1 MSDRPVKVA
10 IQQEPFDTHA
20 ETDLLTRQSG
30 NVGALVSF
38 SGICRADHTLS
49 ALELEHYPGMA
60 EAQIRKIV
68 DEACAKWPLLGALVI
83 HRVGKIPVG
92 DTIVLVAVT
101 SAHRHAAFDGASFI
115 MDFLKSRAP
124 FWKKEHLAE
133 GGQGDWIDAKESDE
147 AALSRWDQ
155 DANSPNRS

>member
-1 MSDRPVKVA
+1 MSDHPIKIA
-10 IQQEPFDTHA
+10 IQQAPFDTQT
-20 ETDLLTRQSG
+20 ETDQLTRQSG

-38 SGICRADHTLS
+38 SGICRADDMLS

-60 EAQIRKIV
+60 EAQIRKII
-68 DEACAKWPLLGALVI
+68 DEACAKWPILGALVI

-124 FWKKEHLAE
+124 FWKKEVTSE
-133 GGQGDWIDAKESDE
+133 GANWVQAKDADE
-147 AALSRWDQ
+147 DALKRW
-155 DANSPNRS
+155 